1 MQDSIQTTQAPAT
14 QQSSIPSS
22 APVPNAGYQATQVQN
37 AQPSYQTP
45 SVPSAQPEA
54 PQAAPQVQEANPWQE
69 AFQSLSA
76 SLNGTQVSQ
85 PQAAYSTP
93 TPQAPTQPANLAQA
107 AAYQAAPS
115 VSGMQTYQPQAT
127 PASFQTPQ
135 VQAQPSI
142 QQEAA
147 PSGEEYLSKISDESL
162 EVLNHFGSEAPALLN
177 RYACTVEDALLK
189 QTSVAQEAL
198 GKIEKLTTTIGG
210 AKKVIDAAA
219 SDNAA
224 YHTMLTNPDMLS
236 EYVNEFFGPNGPHPV
251 ELPQDRL
258 AAEIAAQDARN
269 GVVAPQAPAPQAP
282 APQAPEAQAP
292 TGQTPTQQ
300 FQRPQIEM
308 PTPGVQAS
316 TGDNFWENF
325 SALSDK
331 NPQAAWQLLSQATPD
346 ALRSKVLVSE
356 A

>member
-1 MQDSIQTTQAPAT
+1 
-14 QQSSIPSS
+14 
-22 APVPNAGYQATQVQN
+22 
-37 AQPSYQTP
+37 
-45 SVPSAQPEA
+45 
-54 PQAAPQVQEANPWQE
+54 
-69 AFQSLSA
+69 
-76 SLNGTQVSQ
+76 
-85 PQAAYSTP
+85 
-93 TPQAPTQPANLAQA
+93 
-107 AAYQAAPS
+107 
-115 VSGMQTYQPQAT
+115 
-127 PASFQTPQ
+127 
-135 VQAQPSI
+135 
-142 QQEAA
+142 
-147 PSGEEYLSKISDESL
+147 
-162 EVLNHFGSEAPALLN
+162 
-177 RYACTVEDALLK
+177 
-189 QTSVAQEAL
+189 
-198 GKIEKLTTTIGG
+198 
-210 AKKVIDAAA
+210 
-219 SDNAA
+219 
-224 YHTMLTNPDMLS
+224 MLTNPDMLS

-269 GVVAPQAPAPQAP
+269 GVVAPQAP